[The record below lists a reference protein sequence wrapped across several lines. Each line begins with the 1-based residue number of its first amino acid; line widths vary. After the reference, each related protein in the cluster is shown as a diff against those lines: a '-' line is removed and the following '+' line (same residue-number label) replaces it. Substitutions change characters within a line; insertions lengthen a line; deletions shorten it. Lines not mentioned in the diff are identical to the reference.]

1 MSPKMRLTMIET
13 LIQQAL
19 MDAMPSVRIQPDILR
34 ELASIEPRESREIEK
49 TLAEFMAKVPQVQ
62 A

>member
-1 MSPKMRLTMIET
+1 MIET